1 MKVVAAAA
9 LLFAVAAL
17 VVVGPM
23 VAWQERM
30 IYHPQQATI
39 ADWAPPGLAPWPSA
53 GDVRGLAA
61 SPAGAP
67 RATAV
72 VFHGNAG
79 HAGQRAM
86 YAQQLTRLGL
96 RTILA
101 EYPGY
106 GPRPGTPGEAALVAD
121 AVRTLELAAREAGG
135 PLIVIGESL
144 GSGVAAAA
152 AARVPEHVAGIMLF
166 TPWDRLANVAA
177 HHYPWLPVRALL
189 RERYDSAA
197 DLSRFG
203 KPVWIA
209 VAEHDEVV
217 PAELGVAL
225 HAGLG
230 GPRRLIVIE
239 GASHNDWWN
248 RFDEAGWQTALAFV
262 LGAAN

>member
-1 MKVVAAAA
+1 MKRVAAAA
-9 LLFAVAAL
+9 LLLAVAAL

-30 IYHPQQATI
+30 IYFPQQARL
-39 ADWAPPGLAPWPSA
+39 ADWTPPGLAPWPSA
-53 GDVRGLAA
+53 DDARGLAA
-61 SPAGAP
+61 SPEGPP

-86 YAQQLTRLGL
+86 YAQQLTRLGV

-106 GPRPGTPGEAALVAD
+106 GPRPGTPGEATLVAD
-121 AVRTLELAAREAGG
+121 AVRTLELAAGEFGA

-152 AARVPEHVAGIMLF
+152 TARAPEQVAGLMLF
-166 TPWDRLANVAA
+166 TPWDKLEHVAA
-177 HHYPWLPVRALL
+177 HHYPWLPVRWLL
-189 RERYDSAA
+189 REHYDIAA
-197 DLSRFG
+197 DLARLG

-209 VAEHDEVV
+209 VAAHDEVV

-225 HAGLG
+225 HAGLS

-248 RFDEAGWQTALAFV
+248 RFGEGGWQAALDFV
-262 LGAAN
+262 LGATH